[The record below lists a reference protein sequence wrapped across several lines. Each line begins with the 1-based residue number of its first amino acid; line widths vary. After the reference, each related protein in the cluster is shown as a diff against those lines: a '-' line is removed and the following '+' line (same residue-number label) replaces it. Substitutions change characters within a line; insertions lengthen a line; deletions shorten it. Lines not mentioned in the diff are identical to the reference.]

1 MYTID
6 VNTGK
11 FRETDV
17 VQKNEIAVC
26 RISLTDRISIAKFK
40 DHKTL
45 GELIL
50 IDRISFA
57 TSACGVVEQY
67 EKNGGLI
74 GDNVTKDTRSSVLG
88 QKAVTILFKSSQGI
102 SKALLEKVEK
112 KLILGGRHTYLL
124 EADENVKENELPVI
138 IKHLNEAGI
147 VVLLLTHND
156 NQIQALL
163 DSKSEVTSY
172 EKEQKHEEDIVSFVR
187 KVSSY
192 EYGLVKDSSFI

>member
-1 MYTID
+1 M
-6 VNTGK
+6 
-11 FRETDV
+11 
-17 VQKNEIAVC
+17 
-26 RISLTDRISIAKFK
+26 LM
-40 DHKTL
+40 
-45 GELIL
+45 IL

>member
-1 MYTID
+1 MHIPEEELLSVPQRMARRQYVPTSSWDEVRIQ
-6 VNTGK
+6 
-11 FRETDV
+11 ETEYYLPINPTLKV
-17 VQKNEIAVC
+17 KGVITSKCTVFK
-26 RISLTDRISIAKFK
+26 SAKAPVK
-40 DHKTL
+40 Y
-45 GELIL
+45 
-50 IDRISFA
+50 SF
-57 TSACGVVEQY
+57 
-67 EKNGGLI
+67 
-74 GDNVTKDTRSSVLG
+74 NVTKDTRSSVLG

>member
-1 MYTID
+1 M
-6 VNTGK
+6 
-11 FRETDV
+11 
-17 VQKNEIAVC
+17 
-26 RISLTDRISIAKFK
+26 
-40 DHKTL
+40 
-45 GELIL
+45 
-50 IDRISFA
+50 
-57 TSACGVVEQY
+57 
-67 EKNGGLI
+67 
-74 GDNVTKDTRSSVLG
+74 
-88 QKAVTILFKSSQGI
+88 
-102 SKALLEKVEK
+102 
-112 KLILGGRHTYLL
+112 